1 MREEW
6 LPQLACYAN
15 NDGEFSR
22 PPATFDIDQVST
34 KRGQALNSQL
44 TVPTFIKKRG
54 ELR

>member
-22 PPATFDIDQVST
+22 PPAMFDIRPSKYKTRTSV
-34 KRGQALNSQL
+34 
-44 TVPTFIKKRG
+44 
-54 ELR
+54 ELPIDSANIH